1 MTVLHL
7 NIRRKFR
14 FCKTKNSNKFSF
26 QIKSKVKEDSK
37 VREGI
42 IVNKQEEL
50 KVFEWSRIECLMRN
64 LMPVQMKMI
73 SRKTLNELWRNTAI
87 N

>member
-26 QIKSKVKEDSK
+26 QIKSKVNEDSK

-50 KVFEWSRIECLMRN
+50 KVFE
-64 LMPVQMKMI
+64 
-73 SRKTLNELWRNTAI
+73 
-87 N
+87 